1 MIGAM
6 HLADNAR
13 KGVSMRHFVR
23 LFVLVCLLGIAAC
36 TTNPESQQPLPT
48 LFPTATEAAPPTSTP
63 VPRASATPMP
73 AVPRTIA
80 DTPSDQV
87 YLRMVHAAPGVE
99 NINFEIERL
108 TLAANLGFGVTT
120 APTGLVAGDYR
131 LQIRASG
138 ASADVPPILE
148 QSLQVRGG
156 QTLILLFTGT
166 PETPALI
173 TIPEINEPLN
183 RGETRVTVI
192 HAIPR
197 GPDVALRQGGANL
210 TPVFSFGQASLPVV
224 IASGPS
230 TLSMQSGEQSVFDYP
245 ATLQERTNYTL
256 ILTGRADDL
265 STASVITIT
274 NRAPGRGSVRVINA
288 GRLTIPVDVYLDD
301 FLIAGALESSR
312 AGVRQPI
319 IAAIYRATVYPAGSD
334 PATTAPLTS
343 SQINVNPDETL
354 SLIIAGDES
363 GLQIAR
369 VAEDVSLVRP
379 GQARI
384 TFLNALPGTP
394 TASVTING
402 EPIPALSSLGYLQL
416 SRPEQL
422 VSQAYNFYWDRILS
436 REANDTERLETA
448 DNIQLEAGFSYLY
461 VLTGRE
467 IGQPPLIFSENVGVD
482 EALADLLADVQP
494 SPTPRVPTRLRFV
507 NAIDSAPLIDFLLG
521 EVVIAT
527 GIAYRQSTDFLI
539 GPSGFQQISI
549 RYAGTDTLIA
559 GIDFDFQVG
568 VNYTIFAYGY
578 ENNQINLL
586 PAPEGD
592 LPTITSDSARVRLVN
607 LTQNRDLPFGLGYIN
622 AVEGSSLPPV
632 LPTDSGTGLVNRPSI
647 FLNTNRL
654 INSVD
659 GNDTSRF
666 SLLSPGIYDFLIIV
680 PEENTLAAS
689 FNGVAIAPSTL
700 YEVVIY
706 QDSFSSVVR
715 GFIIEYPRP

>member
-1 MIGAM
+1 
-6 HLADNAR
+6 
-13 KGVSMRHFVR
+13 MRHFVR

-36 TTNPESQQPLPT
+36 TTNPESQPLPT
-48 LFPTATEAAPPTSTP
+48 LFPTATEVPPPTSTP
-63 VPRASATPMP
+63 VPRPTATPLP
-73 AVPRTIA
+73 PVPRTIA
-80 DTPSDQV
+80 DSPSDQA

-120 APTGLVAGDYR
+120 APTGLAAGDYR

-138 ASADVPPILE
+138 SGADSPPILE

-166 PETPALI
+166 PETPALTI
-173 TIPEINEPLN
+173 IPEINEPLN
-183 RGETRVTVI
+183 RGETRITVI

-197 GPDVALRQGGANL
+197 GPDIAIRQGGANL

-256 ILTGRADDL
+256 ILTGRADDP
-265 STASVITIT
+265 STAAIITMT
-274 NRAPGRGSVRVINA
+274 NRAPGRGSIRAINA
-288 GRLTIPVDVYLDD
+288 SRVTNPVDIYLDN
-301 FLIAGALESSR
+301 FLIAGALESTR
-312 AGVRQPI
+312 ASARQPV
-319 IAAIYRATVYPAGSD
+319 IAAIYRATVYPAGAD
-334 PATTAPLTS
+334 PAVTAPLTT

-354 SLIIAGDES
+354 SLVLAGDTGS
-363 GLQIAR
+363 LQIAR
-369 VAEDVSLVRP
+369 VVEDASLIRP
-379 GQARI
+379 GNARI

-394 TASVTING
+394 TAGVTING
-402 EPIPALSSLGYLQL
+402 EPIPALSSLGYLQI

-422 VSQAYNFYWDRILS
+422 QAQAYNFYWDRILS
-436 REANDTERLETA
+436 REANDTERVETA
-448 DNIQLEAGFSYLY
+448 DNVQLEAGFSYLY
-461 VLTGRE
+461 VMTGRE
-467 IGQPPLIFSENVGVD
+467 IGLPPLIFSENIGVD
-482 EALADLLADVQP
+482 EALADLLAGVEP
-494 SPTPRVPTRLRFV
+494 SPTPSVPTRLRFV
-507 NAIDSAPLIDFLLG
+507 NAIDSAPLIDFMLG
-521 EVVIAT
+521 EVVVAT
-527 GIAYRQSTDFLI
+527 GIAYRQGTNFLI
-539 GPSGFQQISI
+539 GPSGFQQITI

-559 GIDFDFQVG
+559 GIEFDFQVG
-568 VNYTIFAYGY
+568 INYTIFAYGY

-607 LTQNRDLPFGLGYIN
+607 LTQNRDLPFGLGYIS
-622 AVEGSSLPPV
+622 AAEGSSLPPV

-654 INSVD
+654 INSVN
-659 GNDTSRF
+659 GNDVSRF
-666 SLLSPGIYDFLIIV
+666 SLLSPGIYDLLIIV

-689 FNGVAIAPSTL
+689 FNGVAIAPNTL

-706 QDSFSSVVR
+706 QDSFSSFVR
-715 GFIIEYPRP
+715 GFILEYPRP